1 MHMPRPFM
9 PGRFLAVLL
18 LVVGFV
24 LGPHAIRAQ
33 DTAAVA
39 AKPGSAV
46 WANFDFVPGERV
58 IFAEDFSRDRV
69 GNFPVRL
76 EMVNGNMEVVEWQ
89 GKRWLRLAGGDGGI
103 FVVNLPEKLPQRF
116 TVEFDV
122 TIPWSCLGFYS
133 AEAPDR
139 QGCRS
144 DGRPSGSVT
153 LSGTES
159 GVQRPNSNEGSI
171 VDPRT
176 LFPEMFA
183 DGNMTSLS
191 NRPYR
196 VRMEADGRY
205 VKLYLDQERIANI
218 PNADFGRANK
228 LIFEFQGNTD
238 GEGKAAPAL
247 LGGISINAGG
257 KKLYDALASSGRVA
271 TQGIYF
277 DVGSDRIR
285 GESTPTLK
293 EIGEMLKEHADLKL
307 TVEGHT
313 DNTGDAAAN
322 QALSLKRAQA
332 IVAYLISSFGI
343 EPSRLVATGLG
354 ASKPAAS
361 NETPE
366 GRQSNRRVELVKR

>member
-1 MHMPRPFM
+1 MKTPRHVRS
-9 PGRFLAVLL
+9 GRSLVALL
-18 LVVGFV
+18 LISGFAPGSQV
-24 LGPHAIRAQ
+24 ARAQ
-33 DTAAVA
+33 SSSAAA
-39 AKPGSAV
+39 ADSSAV

-58 IFAEDFSRDRV
+58 IFAEDFSRDRI
-69 GNFPVRL
+69 GNFPQRL
-76 EMVNGNMEVVEWQ
+76 EMVNGNMEVVEWR
-89 GKRWLRLAGGDGGI
+89 GKRWLRLEGGDGGV
-103 FVVNLPEKLPQRF
+103 FVINLPEKLPQRF
-116 TVEFDV
+116 TVEFDL

-139 QGCRS
+139 LGCRP
-144 DGRPSGSVT
+144 DNRTSGSVT

-159 GVQRPNSNEGSI
+159 GVQRPNSTEGSV

-183 DGNMTSLS
+183 DGNLTSLS
-191 NRPYR
+191 DRPYR

-205 VKLYLDQERIANI
+205 VKLYLDQQRIANI
-218 PNADFGRANK
+218 PNADFGRTGK

-238 GEGKAAPAL
+238 NEGKAAPPL
-247 LGGISINAGG
+247 LGNISINAGG

-277 DVGSDRIR
+277 DVASDRIR

-293 EIGEMLKEHADLKL
+293 EIGDMLKEHPDLKL

-332 IVAYLISSFGI
+332 IVSYLTATFGI
-343 EPSRLVATGLG
+343 DASRLLASGLG
-354 ASKPAAS
+354 ATKPAAS

>member
-9 PGRFLAVLL
+9 PGRLAVLL

-24 LGPHAIRAQ
+24 VGPHAIRAQ

-58 IFAEDFSRDRV
+58 IFAEDFSRDKV
-69 GNFPVRL
+69 GNFPQRL
-76 EMVNGNMEVVEWQ
+76 EMVIGNMEVVEWQ
-89 GKRWLRLAGGDGGI
+89 GKRWLRLAGGDGGV
-103 FVVNLPEKLPQRF
+103 FVINLPEKLPQRF
-116 TVEFDV
+116 TVEFDL
-122 TIPWSCLGFYS
+122 TIPSSCLGFYS

-139 QGCRS
+139 LGCRA

-153 LSGTES
+153 LSGTET
-159 GVQRPNSNEGSI
+159 GVQRPASTEGSI

-183 DGNMTSLS
+183 DANLTSLS

-205 VKLYLDQERIANI
+205 VKLYLDEQRVANI

-228 LIFEFQGNTD
+228 LIFEFQANND
-238 GEGKAAPAL
+238 SEGKAAPPL
-247 LGGISINAGG
+247 LGNLSINAGG
-257 KKLYDALASSGRVA
+257 KPLYEALSTSGRVA
-271 TQGIYF
+271 TQGIFF

-307 TVEGHT
+307 TIEGHT
-313 DNTGDAAAN
+313 DNTGDPAAN

-332 IVAYLISSFGI
+332 IVSYLTATFGI
-343 EPSRLVATGLG
+343 EASRLLASGLG
-354 ASKPAAS
+354 ATKPAAS